1 MFYSKASATS
11 TYGDD
16 RDRTNSQAIAA
27 QSISDTI
34 VQTRTESFRNVGD
47 PMPAAKPVPDA
58 TIAARDARRLS
69 TLLEV
74 SQALSGTLNLKSSM
88 QRVLQI
94 VIRHHGVVRGMVT
107 LLREGELHVEAIEGF
122 DDRAR
127 SLSYKLGEGIT
138 GQVGQ
143 SGKPIVVPRV
153 SKEPEFLNR
162 MPRRADLARNEL
174 SFICVPII
182 VQRATVGTLAVDLK
196 FKAERD
202 YESSVKFFGIVSSMI
217 AQALNVQRL
226 VEEERRRLVDENT
239 HLRQE
244 LRERYDFSNIIGTSG
259 PTRQM
264 YEQVAQV
271 AQTNTTVLIRG
282 ESGTGKELIAH
293 AIHYNSL
300 RAKKPFVKVSCAAL
314 PDTLI
319 ESELFGY
326 EKGAFTGAN
335 ARKKGRFELA
345 EGGTIFLDEIGDIN
359 AGTQVKLLRVLQ
371 EREFERLGG
380 TESVRV
386 NVRVIAATNKDM
398 EKAIAEGT
406 FREDLYY
413 RLNVFTIFVPPLRER
428 KADLLLL
435 ADHFLEKFSREHGKV
450 IKRISTPA
458 IDMLMSY
465 HWPGNVRELENALER
480 SVLVCDGQV
489 IHGHHLPPTLQ
500 TADASGTVTRVSLK
514 DAVEGFERD
523 LIQDALKTT
532 RGNRAKAARL
542 LDTTERILN
551 YKVRNLSIDVRR
563 FRPSD
568 GGRRAVRRS
577 DAETAQVEQ
586 AVEGV

>member
-1 MFYSKASATS
+1 
-11 TYGDD
+11 
-16 RDRTNSQAIAA
+16 
-27 QSISDTI
+27 
-34 VQTRTESFRNVGD
+34 
-47 PMPAAKPVPDA
+47 MPAAKPGPDA
-58 TIAARDARRLS
+58 TTASRDARRLS

-94 VIRHHGVVRGMVT
+94 LIRHHGVVRGMVT
-107 LLREGELHVEAIEGF
+107 LLRDGELHVEAIEGF

-127 SLSYKLGEGIT
+127 SVSFKVGEGIT
-138 GQVGQ
+138 GQVVQ

-162 MPRRADLARNEL
+162 MPRRADIPRHEL
-174 SFICVPII
+174 SFICVPIL
-182 VQRATVGTLAVDLK
+182 VQRTTAGTLAVDLK
-196 FKAERD
+196 FKPERD
-202 YESSVKFFGIVSSMI
+202 FESSVKFFGIVSSMI

-345 EGGTIFLDEIGDIN
+345 DGGTIFLDEIGDIN
-359 AGTQVKLLRVLQ
+359 LGTQVKLLRVLQ

-413 RLNVFTIFVPPLRER
+413 RLNVFTIFVPPLRDR
-428 KADLLLL
+428 KADMLLL

-489 IHGHHLPPTLQ
+489 IHGHHLPPSLQ

-551 YKVRNLSIDVRR
+551 YKVRNLGVDVRR

-568 GGRRAVRRS
+568 GSRRARRPE
-577 DAETAQVEQ
+577 AEAIAADQ
-586 AVEGV
+586 AVGE